1 MLDEFLPIIAL
12 FGALLL
18 TVAVEGVIM
27 ALATKSVTKVKAS
40 LLCNLLTNPLLNA
53 LLMLGTYI
61 FCWTTES
68 IGYYI
73 ALFVLEVAVVIVE
86 GKVYSCLN
94 AFQSDK
100 KAYIASFAL
109 NLSSFLV
116 GAILSLIVA
125 IT

>member
-1 MLDEFLPIIAL
+1 MPDEFLPIIAL
-12 FGALLL
+12 LGALLL

-27 ALATKSVTKVKAS
+27 ALVTKSKTKVKAS
-40 LLCNLLTNPLLNA
+40 LLCNMLTNPLLNA

>member
-1 MLDEFLPIIAL
+1 MPDELLPIMVII
-12 FGALLL
+12 GALLL

-27 ALATKSVTKVKAS
+27 AFQTRSMTKVKAS
-40 LLCNLLTNPLLNA
+40 LLCNMLTNPLLNA
-53 LLMLGTYI
+53 LLMLGTYL

-73 ALFVLEVAVVIVE
+73 ALFVLEVVVVIVE
-86 GKVYSCLN
+86 GKVYSLLKT
-94 AFQSDK
+94 FESGK
-100 KAYIASFAL
+100 KAYIASVAL